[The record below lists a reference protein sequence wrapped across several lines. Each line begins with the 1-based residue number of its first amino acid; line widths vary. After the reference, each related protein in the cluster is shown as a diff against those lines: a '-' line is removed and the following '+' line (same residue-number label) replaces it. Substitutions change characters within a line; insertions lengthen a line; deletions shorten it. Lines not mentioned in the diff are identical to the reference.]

1 MWQTCYTMQTSVN
14 MFSLGLDVKH
24 GLDFSPHVFH
34 DNGDY
39 VAPGYLKVI

>member
-14 MFSLGLDVKH
+14 MFSL